1 MVFSSISFL
10 LYFLPVF
17 LFLYFLSS
25 KKNKNWVIL
34 MASIFF
40 YSWGAPKF
48 VFLLLA
54 STFVDFY
61 LVRWMHHTEKQQKK
75 KLLLGLSITL
85 NLGLLAFF
93 KYANFFVDNTN
104 VLLTALGNPAI
115 EWTKIALPIGISFY
129 TFQTLTYS
137 IDVYRKVHQPLDR
150 VSDYMLYI
158 MMFPQLIAGPIVRFN
173 TIADEIVDREETY
186 NDRLLGFYRF
196 CIGLGKKVLIANVL
210 GEAVASVV
218 GASPEATMAI
228 DWSQINTPIAW
239 WCILA
244 YTFQIYFDFSG
255 YSDMAI
261 GIGRMLGFSFPENFD
276 NPYTS
281 RSITEFWRRWH
292 ITLGAFMRE
301 YLYIPLGGSRVDSKA
316 RIYFNLWFVFLM
328 SGLWHGASWNFVLWG
343 AFHGVFLII
352 ERVFLL
358 RLFEKMKG
366 LGNILSLLYCFF
378 VVMMGWVLFFIEDI
392 GSIGKF
398 YGKLFAF
405 DFSALPSPYST
416 EFFFIL
422 LVGMAFAFST
432 LLSPIK
438 RVHDL
443 VFFGEYNTWQ
453 LITMYVVAILLFV
466 FSVASI
472 ASSSFN
478 PFIYY
483 RF

>member
-10 LYFLPVF
+10 LYFLPTF
-17 LFLYFLSS
+17 LFFYFLSS

-34 MASIFF
+34 AFSIFF

-54 STFVDFY
+54 STFIDFY
-61 LVRWMHHTEKQQKK
+61 LVRFMHQTEAQRRKK
-75 KLLLGLSITL
+75 ILLGLSITL

-93 KYANFFVDNTN
+93 KYANFFVEN
-104 VLLTALGNPAI
+104 VNALISTTGGTEI
-115 EWTKIALPIGISFY
+115 QWTKIALPIGISFY

-137 IDVYRKVHQPLDR
+137 VDVYRKVHKPLER
-150 VSDYMLYI
+150 VWDYMLYI

-173 TIADEIVDREETY
+173 SIADQIEDREESY

-210 GEAVASVV
+210 GEAVASVI
-218 GASPEATMAI
+218 GSNPEAVLAI
-228 DWSQINTPIAW
+228 DWNLINTPIAW

-261 GIGRMLGFSFPENFD
+261 GIGRMLGFTFPENFD

-343 AFHGVFLII
+343 AFHGIFLIV

-358 RLFEKMKG
+358 SLFKKMGKI
-366 LGNILSLLYCFF
+366 GNVISLFYCFF

-392 GSIGKF
+392 RAIGRF
-398 YGKLFAF
+398 YRKLFGF
-405 DFSALPSPYST
+405 DFSVVESPYST
-416 EFFFIL
+416 EFFVILFIAI
-422 LVGMAFAFST
+422 AFAFST
-432 LLSPIK
+432 LLRPIK

-443 VFFGEYNTWQ
+443 VFLGEYNTWQ
-453 LITMYVVAILLFV
+453 TLVMYVVAISLFV
-466 FSVASI
+466 LSVSSI
-472 ASSSFN
+472 AASSFN

>member
-10 LYFLPVF
+10 LYFLPIF
-17 LFLYFLSS
+17 LFLYYLSA
-25 KKNKNWVIL
+25 KKHKNWVIL
-34 MASIFF
+34 AASIFF

-48 VFLLLA
+48 VFILLA

-61 LVRWMHHTEKQQKK
+61 LVRWMHQTDEKKKK
-75 KLLLGLSITL
+75 KLLLGFSIAI

-93 KYANFFVDNTN
+93 KYANFFVEN
-104 VLLTALGNPAI
+104 VNSFLSNFGGDAI
-115 EWTKIALPIGISFY
+115 QWTKIALPIGISFY

-137 IDVYRKVHQPLDR
+137 IDVYRKVHKPLKK
-150 VSDYMLYI
+150 VWDYILYI

-173 TIADEIVDREETY
+173 TIADQIEDRNETD

-196 CIGLGKKVLIANVL
+196 CIGLAKKVLIANVL
-210 GEAVASVV
+210 GAAVASVI
-218 GASPEATMAI
+218 GESPEAVLQV
-228 DWSQINTPIAW
+228 DWGMVNSAIAW

-261 GIGRMLGFSFPENFD
+261 GLGRMLGFKFPENFD

-301 YLYIPLGGSRVDSKA
+301 YLYFPLGGSKIKSRS

-343 AFHGVFLII
+343 AFHGVFLIL

-358 RLFEKMKG
+358 DLFKKMGKSG
-366 LGNILSLLYCFF
+366 SIIGLLYCFF
-378 VVMMGWVLFFIEDI
+378 VVMMGWVLFFIEDLSSV
-392 GSIGKF
+392 GTF
-398 YGKLFAF
+398 YSKLFAF
-405 DFSALPSPYST
+405 DFSHVSSPYT
-416 EFFFIL
+416 NEFFFIL
-422 LVGMAFAFST
+422 SVAIFFAFCT
-432 LLSPIK
+432 LLKPIQK
-438 RVHDL
+438 IHDL
-443 VFFGEYNTWQ
+443 IYFGEYKSWQ
-453 LITMYVVAILLFV
+453 IILMFVITLSLFA

-472 ASSSFN
+472 AASSFN

>member
-10 LYFLPVF
+10 LYFLPTF
-17 LFLYFLSS
+17 LFFYFLSS

-34 MASIFF
+34 AFSIFF

-54 STFVDFY
+54 STFIDFY
-61 LVRWMHHTEKQQKK
+61 LVRFMHQTQEQRRKK
-75 KLLLGLSITL
+75 ILLGLSITL

-93 KYANFFVDNTN
+93 KYSNFFIEN
-104 VLLTALGNPAI
+104 VNDLLSVMGSTEI
-115 EWTKIALPIGISFY
+115 QWTKIALPIGISFY

-137 IDVYRKVHQPLDR
+137 VDVYRKVHKPLDY

-173 TIADEIVDREETY
+173 SIADQIEDREETY

-210 GEAVASVV
+210 GEAVASVI
-218 GASPEATMAI
+218 GSSPEAVLAI
-228 DWSQINTPIAW
+228 DWNLINTPIAW

-261 GIGRMLGFSFPENFD
+261 GIGRMLGFTFPENFD

-301 YLYIPLGGSRVDSKA
+301 YLYIPLGGSKVDSKS
-316 RIYFNLWFVFLM
+316 RVYFNLWFVFLM

-343 AFHGVFLII
+343 AFHGIFLII

-358 RLFEKMKG
+358 SVFKKMGKVGNVVSLF
-366 LGNILSLLYCFF
+366 YCFF
-378 VVMMGWVLFFIEDI
+378 VVMMGWVLFFIEDLRAI
-392 GSIGKF
+392 GRF
-398 YGKLFAF
+398 YRKLFGF
-405 DFSALPSPYST
+405 DFSVIESPYST
-416 EFFFIL
+416 EFFVILFI
-422 LVGMAFAFST
+422 GMAFAFCT
-432 LLSPIK
+432 LIKPIQK
-438 RVHDL
+438 IHDV

-453 LITMYVVAILLFV
+453 TFVMYFVAIGLFV
-466 FSVASI
+466 LSVSSI

>member
-10 LYFLPVF
+10 LYFLPTF
-17 LFLYFLSS
+17 LFIYFLSS

-34 MASIFF
+34 AFSIFF

-54 STFVDFY
+54 STFIDFY
-61 LVRWMHHTEKQQKK
+61 LVRFMHQTEAQRRKK
-75 KLLLGLSITL
+75 ILLGLSVTL

-93 KYANFFVDNTN
+93 KYANFFVEN
-104 VLLTALGNPAI
+104 VNELLSVAGSTEI
-115 EWTKIALPIGISFY
+115 QWTQIALPIGISFY

-137 IDVYRKVHQPLDR
+137 VDVYRKVHKPLQH
-150 VSDYMLYI
+150 VWDYMLYI

-173 TIADEIVDREETY
+173 TIADQIEDREESY

-210 GEAVASVV
+210 GEAVATVM
-218 GASPEATMAI
+218 ATNPEAALGV
-228 DWSQINTPIAW
+228 DWTLINTPIAW

-261 GIGRMLGFSFPENFD
+261 GLGRMLGFTFPENFD

-301 YLYIPLGGSRVDSKA
+301 YLYIPLGGSKVDSKS

-343 AFHGVFLII
+343 AFHGVFLIV

-358 RLFEKMKG
+358 SLFKKLG
-366 LGNILSLLYCFF
+366 KLGNVVSLFYCFF
-378 VVMMGWVLFFIEDI
+378 VVMMGWVLFFVEDVR
-392 GSIGKF
+392 SIGRF
-398 YGKLFAF
+398 YRKLFGF
-405 DFSALPSPYST
+405 DFSVIESPYSA
-416 EFFFIL
+416 EFFVMLFIA
-422 LVGMAFAFST
+422 MAFSFST
-432 LLSPIK
+432 LLSPVK
-438 RVHDL
+438 KVHDL

-453 LITMYVVAILLFV
+453 TFVMYFVAIGLFIL
-466 FSVASI
+466 SI
-472 ASSSFN
+472 SSIIASSFN

>member
-10 LYFLPVF
+10 LYFLPTF
-17 LFLYFLSS
+17 LFFYFLSS

-34 MASIFF
+34 AFSIFF

-54 STFVDFY
+54 STFIDFY
-61 LVRWMHHTEKQQKK
+61 LVRFMHQTEAQRRKK
-75 KLLLGLSITL
+75 ILLGLSITL

-93 KYANFFVDNTN
+93 KYANFFVEN
-104 VLLTALGNPAI
+104 VNALISTTGGTEI
-115 EWTKIALPIGISFY
+115 QWTKIALPIGISFY

-137 IDVYRKVHQPLDR
+137 VDVYRKVHKPLER
-150 VSDYMLYI
+150 VWDYMLYI

-173 TIADEIVDREETY
+173 SIADQIEDREESY

-210 GEAVASVV
+210 GEAVASVI
-218 GASPEATMAI
+218 GSNPEAVLAI
-228 DWSQINTPIAW
+228 DWNLINTPIAW

-261 GIGRMLGFSFPENFD
+261 GIGRMLGFTFPENFD

-301 YLYIPLGGSRVDSKA
+301 YLYIPLGGSRIDSKA

-343 AFHGVFLII
+343 AFHGIFLIV

-358 RLFEKMKG
+358 SLFKKMGKI
-366 LGNILSLLYCFF
+366 GNVISLFYCFF

-392 GSIGKF
+392 RAIGRF
-398 YGKLFAF
+398 YRKLFGF
-405 DFSALPSPYST
+405 DFSVVESPYST
-416 EFFFIL
+416 EFFVILFIAI
-422 LVGMAFAFST
+422 AFAFST
-432 LLSPIK
+432 LLRPIK

-443 VFFGEYNTWQ
+443 VFLGEYNTWQ
-453 LITMYVVAILLFV
+453 TLVMYVVAISLFV
-466 FSVASI
+466 LSVSSI
-472 ASSSFN
+472 AASSFN

>member
-10 LYFLPVF
+10 LYFLPTF
-17 LFLYFLSS
+17 LFIYFLSS

-34 MASIFF
+34 AFSIFF

-54 STFVDFY
+54 STFIDFY
-61 LVRWMHHTEKQQKK
+61 LVRFMHQTEAQRKK
-75 KLLLGLSITL
+75 KILLGLSVTL

-93 KYANFFVDNTN
+93 KYSNFFIEN
-104 VLLTALGNPAI
+104 VNELLSATGGTEI
-115 EWTKIALPIGISFY
+115 QWTKIALPIGISFY

-137 IDVYRKVHQPLDR
+137 VDVYRKVHKPLQY
-150 VSDYMLYI
+150 VWDYMLYI

-173 TIADEIVDREETY
+173 TIADQIEDREETY
-186 NDRLLGFYRF
+186 NDRMLGFYRF

-210 GEAVASVV
+210 GEAVASVM
-218 GASPEATMAI
+218 GATPEAALAI
-228 DWSQINTPIAW
+228 DWNLINTPIAW

-261 GIGRMLGFSFPENFD
+261 GLGRMLGFTFPENFD

-292 ITLGAFMRE
+292 MTLGAFMRE
-301 YLYIPLGGSRVDSKA
+301 YLYIPLGGSKVDSQS

-343 AFHGVFLII
+343 AFHGIFLII

-358 RLFEKMKG
+358 SVFKKMGK
-366 LGNILSLLYCFF
+366 LGNIVSLFYCFF
-378 VVMMGWVLFFIEDI
+378 VVMMGWVLFFVEDVR
-392 GSIGKF
+392 SIGRF
-398 YGKLFAF
+398 YRKLFGF
-405 DFSALPSPYST
+405 DFSMVESPYST
-416 EFFFIL
+416 EFFVILFIA
-422 LVGMAFAFST
+422 MAFAFST
-432 LLSPIK
+432 LLRPIK
-438 RVHDL
+438 KVHDL

-453 LITMYVVAILLFV
+453 TFVMYFVAIGLFIL
-466 FSVASI
+466 SVSSI
-472 ASSSFN
+472 IANSFN

>member
-10 LYFLPVF
+10 LYFLPIF
-17 LFLYFLSS
+17 LFVYFLSS

-34 MASIFF
+34 AFSIFF

-61 LVRWMHHTEKQQKK
+61 LVRFMHQTKEQRRKK
-75 KLLLGLSITL
+75 ILLGLSVTL

-93 KYANFFVDNTN
+93 KYSNFFIEN
-104 VLLTALGNPAI
+104 VNDLLAVAGSTEI
-115 EWTKIALPIGISFY
+115 QWTKIALPIGISFY

-137 IDVYRKVHQPLDR
+137 VDVYRKVHKPLDH

-158 MMFPQLIAGPIVRFN
+158 MMFPQLIAGPIVRFSS
-173 TIADEIVDREETY
+173 IADQIEDREETY
-186 NDRLLGFYRF
+186 DDRLMGFYRF

-210 GEAVASVV
+210 GEAVASVI
-218 GASPEATMAI
+218 ATNPEAGLFI
-228 DWSQINTPIAW
+228 DWNLINTPIAW

-261 GIGRMLGFSFPENFD
+261 GIGRMLGFTFPENFD

-301 YLYIPLGGSRVDSKA
+301 YLYIPLGGSKVDSKS
-316 RIYFNLWFVFLM
+316 RVYFNLWFVFLM

-358 RLFEKMKG
+358 SLFKKMGK
-366 LGNILSLLYCFF
+366 LGNIVSLIYCFF
-378 VVMMGWVLFFIEDI
+378 IVMMGWVLFFIEDVRAI
-392 GSIGKF
+392 GRF
-398 YGKLFAF
+398 YRKLFGF
-405 DFSALPSPYST
+405 DFSIIESPYST
-416 EFFFIL
+416 EFFVILFIAM
-422 LVGMAFAFST
+422 VFAFST
-432 LLSPIK
+432 LFSPIK
-438 RVHDL
+438 KIHDL

-453 LITMYVVAILLFV
+453 TFVMYFVAIGLFV
-466 FSVASI
+466 LSVSSI

>member
-10 LYFLPVF
+10 LYFLPTF
-17 LFLYFLSS
+17 LFVYFLSS

-34 MASIFF
+34 AFSIFF

-54 STFVDFY
+54 STFIDFY
-61 LVRWMHHTEKQQKK
+61 LVRFMHQTEAQRKK
-75 KLLLGLSITL
+75 KILLGLSVTL

-93 KYANFFVDNTN
+93 KYSNFFIEN
-104 VLLTALGNPAI
+104 VNELLSATGSTEI
-115 EWTKIALPIGISFY
+115 QWTKIALPIGISFY

-137 IDVYRKVHQPLDR
+137 VDVYRKIHKPLTY
-150 VSDYMLYI
+150 VWDYMLYI

-173 TIADEIVDREETY
+173 TIADQIEDREETY
-186 NDRLLGFYRF
+186 NDRMLGFYRF

-210 GEAVASVV
+210 GEAVASVM
-218 GASPEATMAI
+218 GATPEAALAI
-228 DWSQINTPIAW
+228 DWNLINTPIAW

-261 GIGRMLGFSFPENFD
+261 GLGRMLGFTFPENFD

-301 YLYIPLGGSRVDSKA
+301 YLYIPLGGSKVDSQS

-343 AFHGVFLII
+343 AFHGIFLII

-358 RLFEKMKG
+358 SVFKKMGK
-366 LGNILSLLYCFF
+366 LGNIVSLFYCFF
-378 VVMMGWVLFFIEDI
+378 VVMMGWVLFFVEDVR
-392 GSIGKF
+392 SIGRF
-398 YGKLFAF
+398 YRKLFGF
-405 DFSALPSPYST
+405 DFSIVESPYST
-416 EFFFIL
+416 EFFVILFIA
-422 LVGMAFAFST
+422 MAFAFST
-432 LLSPIK
+432 LLRPIK
-438 RVHDL
+438 KVHDV

-453 LITMYVVAILLFV
+453 TFVMYFVAIGLFIL
-466 FSVASI
+466 SVSSI

>member
-17 LFLYFLSS
+17 LFVYYLSD
-25 KKNKNWVIL
+25 KKYKNWVIL
-34 MASIFF
+34 AFSIFF

-48 VFLLLA
+48 VFLLMA
-54 STFVDFY
+54 STFIDFY
-61 LVRWMHHTEKQQKK
+61 LVRWMHQTEEQKK
-75 KLLLGLSITL
+75 KKWLLGLSITL

-93 KYANFFVDNTN
+93 KYANFFVDNVNGFLT
-104 VLLTALGNPAI
+104 LLGANNLS
-115 EWTKIALPIGISFY
+115 WTRIALPIGISFY

-137 IDVYRKVHQPLDR
+137 IDVYRKVHKPLEK
-150 VSDYMLYI
+150 VGDYILYI

-173 TIADEIVDREETY
+173 TIAGEIEDREDTH

-210 GEAVASVV
+210 GEAVASVI
-218 GASPEATMAI
+218 GATPEAVLEVN
-228 DWSQINTPIAW
+228 WNLVNTPIAW
-239 WCILA
+239 WCILG

-301 YLYIPLGGSRVDSKA
+301 YLYIPLGGSRAATQRRV
-316 RIYFNLWFVFLM
+316 YFNLWFVFLM

-358 RLFEKMKG
+358 DVFKKMGKA
-366 LGNILSLLYCFF
+366 GNIVSLFYCFF
-378 VVMMGWVLFFIEDI
+378 VVMMGWVLFFIEDL
-392 GSIGKF
+392 GSVGIF

-405 DFSALPSPYST
+405 DFSTVQSPYTT
-416 EFFFIL
+416 EFFAIL
-422 LVGMAFAFST
+422 FVAIAFAFST
-432 LLSPIK
+432 LLKPVK

-443 VFFGEYNTWQ
+443 VFFGEYTSGQ
-453 LITMYVVAILLFV
+453 LITMFVISIGLFILSVGAI
-466 FSVASI
+466 A
-472 ASSSFN
+472 ASSFN